1 METAKFESSVVNM
14 AEQIKT
20 SQKPRSRVHPT
31 DNDEIQ
37 LPEEVS
43 FPLVPTHNLNESPD
57 PDIGESNYN

>member
-1 METAKFESSVVNM
+1 M